1 MMANRK
7 SFFNILTF
15 IIFHPFAFAQ
25 WERDTTADE
34 LNILANEN
42 LPSSKDDLE
51 AGYKSLT
58 DQV

>member
-7 SFFNILTF
+7 SFFNALTF

-34 LNILANEN
+34 LNILANES
-42 LPSSKDDLE
+42 LPPSKDDLE
-51 AGYKSLT
+51 AGYKTIT

>member
-25 WERDTTADE
+25 WERDTTAYG
-34 LNILANEN
+34 LNVFANESI
-42 LPSSKDDLE
+42 PSSKMTWNRGINL
-51 AGYKSLT
+51 
-58 DQV
+58 

>member
-1 MMANRK
+1 MANKK

-34 LNILANEN
+34 LNILANES
-42 LPSSKDDLE
+42 LLSSKDDLG
-51 AGYKSLT
+51 ARHKSLT